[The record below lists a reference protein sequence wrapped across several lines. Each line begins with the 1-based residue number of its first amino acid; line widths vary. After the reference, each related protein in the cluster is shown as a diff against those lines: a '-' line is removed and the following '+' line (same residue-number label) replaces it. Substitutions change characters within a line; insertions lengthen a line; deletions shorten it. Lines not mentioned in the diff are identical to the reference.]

1 MNILHYLCIVESL
14 TQNVQIMKTLKSWTA
29 KQYIAN
35 LNPVV
40 VKHEVDAD
48 GVCVLVNTSK
58 GKKAMGFWID
68 FWIDEYGELD
78 YEYNQDTFFM
88 WNDIDCIRKEMQD
101 NTDFWELMTSAALS
115 YIEKNNLIAEK
126 RK

>member
-1 MNILHYLCIVESL
+1 
-14 TQNVQIMKTLKSWTA
+14 MKTLKSWTA

-40 VKHEVDAD
+40 IKHEVDAN

-58 GKKAMGFWID
+58 GKMAMGFWID
-68 FWIDEYGELD
+68 FWIDKHGDLNSD
-78 YEYNQDTFFM
+78 WNQYIFSLIDE
-88 WNDIDCIRKEMQD
+88 NDCMRKEMQE
-101 NTDFWELMTSAALS
+101 NPDFCELMTSSALS
-115 YIEKNNLIAEK
+115 YIEQNNLLAEK

>member
-1 MNILHYLCIVESL
+1 
-14 TQNVQIMKTLKSWTA
+14 MKTLKSWTA

-40 VKHEVDAD
+40 VKHEVDTD

-68 FWIDEYGELD
+68 FWIDENGELD
-78 YEYNQDTFFM
+78 YEYNQDTFFL
-88 WNDIDCIRKEMQD
+88 WNSIDCMRKEMQD
-101 NTDFWELMTSAALS
+101 NLDFWELMTSAALS
-115 YIEKNNLIAEK
+115 YIEQNNLIAEK